1 MSVNKKENIYRKED
15 AEKNNHEE
23 LKKRPFFECPINA
36 THNTLINHKNIFIDS
51 VIKDLN
57 RRLAEIVISTIKY
70 PVFIDVDIRIHLKH
84 I

>member
-1 MSVNKKENIYRKED
+1 VPHKYQSDTLKRHQQCVD
-15 AEKNNHEE
+15 E
-23 LKKRPFFECPINA
+23 L
-36 THNTLINHKNIFIDS
+36 